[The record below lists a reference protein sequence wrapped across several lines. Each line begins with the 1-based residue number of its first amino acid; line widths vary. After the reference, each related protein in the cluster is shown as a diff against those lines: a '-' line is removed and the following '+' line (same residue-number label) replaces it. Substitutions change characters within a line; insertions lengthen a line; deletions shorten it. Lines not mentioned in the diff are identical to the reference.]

1 LKFSDDRTAGRHKD
15 SKKDLQM
22 LPPINVPDRQ
32 AEAFPVLSPA
42 QVDRI
47 RPYATVRS
55 VHAGEVLFEPGAA
68 GMSCFVVLSGK
79 LDIAVPGLSGERVF
93 VTYGP
98 GQFSGEVVLISGA
111 RALSRGR
118 VAEAGEFLE
127 LAPDALRS
135 LIAKDAEL
143 SDIFMR
149 AFILRRLALISV
161 GWSNVTVLGSQHSSD
176 TLRLREFL
184 TRNGHPYA
192 YVDLDRDKGAQEL
205 LDRFGIRL
213 EEIPVVICSAT
224 RAVLRNPTNQK
235 LAECLGLTS
244 RVDASRV
251 YDVAIVGAGPA
262 GLAAAVY
269 AASEGLD
276 AVMIESEF
284 PGGQAGAS
292 SRIENYVGFPMG
304 ISGQELSNRAVVQ
317 AEKFG
322 AQMMVGEKVVR
333 IRCDVRPYQLTLEN
347 GVVIDAQSIVLATG
361 AQYNKPKAGNLERYE
376 GQGIYYAAT
385 FMEAQLCTGEE
396 VIVVGGANSA
406 GQAAV
411 FLAETVQKVYMLV
424 RGKQLSDTMSR
435 YLIRRIVENP
445 KIEIHFQTEIVGLEG
460 DSHLERVSWVDRA
473 AGRESTHDIRHVFI
487 MAGASPRTEW
497 LRECVALDEQGFI
510 LTGRDLDTAL
520 ASAPIKWPLSR
531 PPQMLETS
539 LPGVFAVG
547 DIRSGNVKR
556 VASAVGEG
564 SISIH
569 LVQRALAE
577 I

>member
-1 LKFSDDRTAGRHKD
+1 MS
-15 SKKDLQM
+15 
-22 LPPINVPDRQ
+22 PPIQASDRQ
-32 AEAFPVLSPA
+32 AEAFPVLNPA
-42 QVDRI
+42 QIKRVQ
-47 RPYATVRS
+47 PYGKVRT
-55 VHAGEVLFEPGAA
+55 VHAEEVLFEPGML
-68 GMSCFVVLSGK
+68 GMACFVVLSGK
-79 LDIAVPGLSGERVF
+79 LDIAVPSLSGERSL

-118 VAEAGEFLE
+118 VAESGEFLE
-127 LAPDALRS
+127 LAPDALRA

-149 AFILRRLALISV
+149 AFILRRVMLISQ
-161 GWSNVTVLGSQHSSD
+161 GWGNVTVLGSQHSAD

-184 TRNGHPYA
+184 TRNGHPFG
-192 YVDLDRDKGAQEL
+192 YVDLDRDKQSQEL
-205 LDRFGIRL
+205 LDRFGIKL

-224 RAVLRNPTNQK
+224 QAVLRNPTNQK

-244 RVDASRV
+244 RVDTSRV

-276 AVMIESEF
+276 AVMIETVF

-292 SRIENYVGFPMG
+292 SKIENYVGFPMG
-304 ISGQELSNRAVVQ
+304 ISGQELSSRAVVQ

-333 IRCDVRPYQLTLEN
+333 IQCDQRPYRLTLEN
-347 GVVIDAQSIVLATG
+347 GALLDTKSIVIATG
-361 AQYNKPKAGNLERYE
+361 AQYNKPKVENLGHYE
-376 GQGIYYAAT
+376 GQGVYYAAT

-396 VIVVGGANSA
+396 VIVVGGGNSA

-411 FLAETVQKVYMLV
+411 FLAETVRRVYMLV

-435 YLIRRIVENP
+435 YLIQRIVENP
-445 KIEIHFQTEIVGLEG
+445 AIELHFQTEIAALEG
-460 DSHLERVSWVDRA
+460 ESHLQRVTWVNRA
-473 AGRESTHDIRHVFI
+473 AGEESVHDIRHVFV

-497 LRECVALDEQGFI
+497 LRECLALDEQGFI
-510 LTGRDLDTAL
+510 LTGRDLDSAL
-520 ASAPIKWPLSR
+520 ATAPVKWPLSR

-539 LPGVFAVG
+539 LPAVFAVG

-569 LVQRALAE
+569 LVHRALAE
-577 I
+577 G